1 MNTILKF
8 YFKQFTDDMIDEDR
22 RLTRLYNRHIKDSID
37 SLRQY
42 FIRNEI
48 LLADD
53 IEYSGDNNA
62 EDTDIIYNIKSFI
75 FVLNDKY
82 SYLNIIQ
89 NMGNIAEFNIKE
101 EYEFEAKFDIILSNI
116 TITKFIEFGT
126 AMNKHYGAKY
136 KYYSYYGIK
145 DTPSNK
151 FYNMK
156 EL

>member
-8 YFKQFTDDMIDEDR
+8 YFKQFTDDMSDEDR
-22 RLTRLYNRHIKDSID
+22 RLVRLYNRHIKDSID

-42 FIRNEI
+42 FVRNEI

-62 EDTDIIYNIKSFI
+62 ENTDIIYNIKSFI
-75 FVLNDKY
+75 FVLNNKY

-101 EYEFEAKFDIILSNI
+101 EYEFEAKFDIILDNI

>member
-8 YFKQFTDDMIDEDR
+8 YFKQFTDDMTDEDR
-22 RLTRLYNRHIKDSID
+22 RLVRLYNRHIRNSID

-53 IEYSGDNNA
+53 IEYSGDNNID
-62 EDTDIIYNIKSFI
+62 DTDIVYNIKSFI

-82 SYLNIIQ
+82 SYYNIIQ
-89 NMGNIAEFNIKE
+89 NLNNTAEHNIEE
-101 EYEFEAKFDIILSNI
+101 EYEFKAKFDIILGDI

-126 AMNKHYGAKY
+126 GMNKHCGARY
-136 KYYSYYGIK
+136 KYYSYYSIV
-145 DTPSNK
+145 DTPRSK

>member
-8 YFKQFTDDMIDEDR
+8 YFKQFTDDMTDEDR

-37 SLRQY
+37 GLRQY
-42 FIRNEI
+42 FVRNEI

-53 IEYSGDNNA
+53 IEYSGDNNI
-62 EDTDIIYNIKSFI
+62 EETEIVYNIKSFI

-82 SYLNIIQ
+82 TYHNIIQ
-89 NMGNIAEFNIKE
+89 NLINMGEHNINE
-101 EYEFEAKFDIILSNI
+101 EYEFEAKFDIILGNI

-126 AMNKHYGAKY
+126 AMNKHYGAKW

-145 DTPSNK
+145 DTPCNK

>member
-8 YFKQFTDDMIDEDR
+8 YFKQFRDGMSDEDR

-37 SLRQY
+37 GLRQY

-53 IEYSGDNNA
+53 IEYSGDNNI
-62 EDTDIIYNIKSFI
+62 EETEIVYNIKSFI

-82 SYLNIIQ
+82 TYLNIIQ
-89 NMGNIAEFNIKE
+89 NLINMAEHNINE
-101 EYEFEAKFDIILSNI
+101 EYEFEAKFDIILGNI

-126 AMNKHYGAKY
+126 GMNKHCGAKY
-136 KYYSYYGIK
+136 KYYSYWSIK
-145 DTPSNK
+145 DTPCDK

>member
-8 YFKQFTDDMIDEDR
+8 YFKQFTDDMTDEDR
-22 RLTRLYNRHIKDSID
+22 RLVRLYNRHIKDSID
-37 SLRQY
+37 GLRQY

-53 IEYSGDNNA
+53 IEYSGDNNT
-62 EDTDIIYNIKSFI
+62 EDTDIVYNIKSFI

-82 SYLNIIQ
+82 NYYNLIKNI
-89 NMGNIAEFNIKE
+89 GNVAEFNIEE
-101 EYEFEAKFDIILSNI
+101 EYEFEAKFDIILDNI

-136 KYYSYYGIK
+136 KYYSYYSMV
-145 DTPSNK
+145 DAPCSK

>member
-8 YFKQFTDDMIDEDR
+8 YFKQFTDDMTDEDR
-22 RLTRLYNRHIKDSID
+22 RLVRLYNRHIKDSID
-37 SLRQY
+37 GLRQY

-53 IEYSGDNNA
+53 IEYSGDNNID
-62 EDTDIIYNIKSFI
+62 DTDIVHYIKSFI

-89 NMGNIAEFNIKE
+89 NIGNIAEYKIEE

-116 TITKFIEFGT
+116 IITKFIEFGT
-126 AMNKHYGAKY
+126 AMNKHYGAKW

>member
-8 YFKQFTDDMIDEDR
+8 YFKQFTDDMSDEDR
-22 RLTRLYNRHIKDSID
+22 RLVRLYNRHIKDSID
-37 SLRQY
+37 GLRQY

-53 IEYSGDNNA
+53 IEYSCDNNID
-62 EDTDIIYNIKSFI
+62 DTDIVRYIKSFI

-89 NMGNIAEFNIKE
+89 NIGNIAEFNINE
-101 EYEFEAKFDIILSNI
+101 EYEFESKFDIILSNI

-126 AMNKHYGAKY
+126 AMNKHYGAKW

-145 DTPSNK
+145 DTPCNK

>member
-8 YFKQFTDDMIDEDR
+8 YFKQFTDDMTDEDR
-22 RLTRLYNRHIKDSID
+22 RLVRLYNRHIKDSID
-37 SLRQY
+37 GLRQY

-53 IEYSGDNNA
+53 IEYSSDNNA
-62 EDTDIIYNIKSFI
+62 EDTDIVRYIKSFT

-89 NMGNIAEFNIKE
+89 NIGNIAEFNIKE

>member
-8 YFKQFTDDMIDEDR
+8 YFKQFTDDMTDEDR

-53 IEYSGDNNA
+53 IEYSGDNNI
-62 EDTDIIYNIKSFI
+62 EETEIVYNIKSFI

-82 SYLNIIQ
+82 TYLNIIQ
-89 NMGNIAEFNIKE
+89 NLINMGEHNINE

-145 DTPSNK
+145 DTSSNK

>member
-8 YFKQFTDDMIDEDR
+8 YFKQFTDDMTDEDR
-22 RLTRLYNRHIKDSID
+22 RLIRLYNRHIKNSID
-37 SLRQY
+37 GLRQY

-53 IEYSGDNNA
+53 IEYSGDNNID
-62 EDTDIIYNIKSFI
+62 DTDIVHYIKSFI

-82 SYLNIIQ
+82 SYYNIIE
-89 NMGNIAEFNIKE
+89 NLNNTAEHSIEE
-101 EYEFEAKFDIILSNI
+101 EYEFEAKFDIILGNI
-116 TITKFIEFGT
+116 TITKIIEFGT
-126 AMNKHYGAKY
+126 AMNKHYGAKW

>member
-8 YFKQFTDDMIDEDR
+8 YFKQFTDDMSDEDR
-22 RLTRLYNRHIKDSID
+22 RLVRLYNRHIKDSID

-53 IEYSGDNNA
+53 IEYFGDNNID
-62 EDTDIIYNIKSFI
+62 DTDIVHYIKSFI

-82 SYLNIIQ
+82 SYYNIIE
-89 NMGNIAEFNIKE
+89 NLNFTAEYKIEE
-101 EYEFEAKFDIILSNI
+101 EYEFEAKFDIILSNN

-126 AMNKHYGAKY
+126 GMNKHYGAKY

>member
-8 YFKQFTDDMIDEDR
+8 YFKQFTDDMSDEDR
-22 RLTRLYNRHIKDSID
+22 RLVRLYNRHIKDSID
-37 SLRQY
+37 GLRQY

-53 IEYSGDNNA
+53 IEYSCDNNID
-62 EDTDIIYNIKSFI
+62 DTDIVRYIKSFI

-126 AMNKHYGAKY
+126 AMNKHYGAKW

-145 DTPSNK
+145 DRPSNK

>member
-8 YFKQFTDDMIDEDR
+8 YFKQFRDGMSDEDR

-37 SLRQY
+37 GLRQY

-53 IEYSGDNNA
+53 IEYSGDNNI
-62 EDTDIIYNIKSFI
+62 EETEIVYNIKSFI

-82 SYLNIIQ
+82 TYLNIIQ
-89 NMGNIAEFNIKE
+89 NLINMAEHNINE
-101 EYEFEAKFDIILSNI
+101 EYEFEAKFDIILGNI

-126 AMNKHYGAKY
+126 GMNKHCGAKY
-136 KYYSYYGIK
+136 KYYSYWSVK
-145 DTPSNK
+145 DTPCDK

>member
-8 YFKQFTDDMIDEDR
+8 YFKQFTDDMSDEDR
-22 RLTRLYNRHIKDSID
+22 RLVRLYNRHIKDSID
-37 SLRQY
+37 GLRQY

-53 IEYSGDNNA
+53 IEYSCDNNID
-62 EDTDIIYNIKSFI
+62 DTDIVRYIKSFI

-89 NMGNIAEFNIKE
+89 NMGNIAEFDIKE

-126 AMNKHYGAKY
+126 ALNKHYGAKW

>member
-8 YFKQFTDDMIDEDR
+8 YFKQFTDDMTDEDR
-22 RLTRLYNRHIKDSID
+22 RLVRLYNRHIKNSID

-42 FIRNEI
+42 FVRNEI

-89 NMGNIAEFNIKE
+89 NMGNIAEFNIQE
-101 EYEFEAKFDIILSNI
+101 EYEFEAKFDIILGNI

-126 AMNKHYGAKY
+126 AMNKHYGAKW

-145 DTPSNK
+145 DKSSNK

>member
-8 YFKQFTDDMIDEDR
+8 YFKQFTDDMTDEDR

-37 SLRQY
+37 GLRQY
-42 FIRNEI
+42 FVRNEI

-53 IEYSGDNNA
+53 IEYSGDNNI
-62 EDTDIIYNIKSFI
+62 EETEIVYNIKSFI

-82 SYLNIIQ
+82 TYLNIIKNLI
-89 NMGNIAEFNIKE
+89 NMGEHNINE
-101 EYEFEAKFDIILSNI
+101 EYEFEAKFDIILGNI

-126 AMNKHYGAKY
+126 GMNKHYGAKY
-136 KYYSYYGIK
+136 KYYSYYSIK
-145 DTPSNK
+145 DTPSDK

>member
-8 YFKQFTDDMIDEDR
+8 YFKQFTDDMMDEDK
-22 RLTRLYNRHIKDSID
+22 RLVRLYNRHIKDSID

-42 FIRNEI
+42 FVRNEI

-53 IEYSGDNNA
+53 IEYSCDNNA

-126 AMNKHYGAKY
+126 AMNKHYGAKW

>member
-8 YFKQFTDDMIDEDR
+8 YFKQFTDDMTDEDR

-37 SLRQY
+37 GLRQY
-42 FIRNEI
+42 FVRNEI

-53 IEYSGDNNA
+53 IEYSGNNNT
-62 EDTDIIYNIKSFI
+62 EETEIVYNIKSFI

-82 SYLNIIQ
+82 TYLNIIQ
-89 NMGNIAEFNIKE
+89 NLINMGEHNINE

-151 FYNMK
+151 FCNMK

>member
-8 YFKQFTDDMIDEDR
+8 YFKQFTDDMTDEDR
-22 RLTRLYNRHIKDSID
+22 RLVRLYNRHIKDSID
-37 SLRQY
+37 GLRQY

-53 IEYSGDNNA
+53 IEYSGDNNI
-62 EDTDIIYNIKSFI
+62 EETEIIYNIKSFI

-82 SYLNIIQ
+82 TYLNIIKNLI
-89 NMGNIAEFNIKE
+89 NMGEHNIEE
-101 EYEFEAKFDIILSNI
+101 EYEFEAKFDIILGNI

-126 AMNKHYGAKY
+126 AMNKHHGAKW
-136 KYYSYYGIK
+136 KYYSYHSIK
-145 DTPSNK
+145 DTPSDK

>member
-8 YFKQFTDDMIDEDR
+8 YFKQFTDDMTDEDR

-37 SLRQY
+37 GLRQY
-42 FIRNEI
+42 FIRDEI

-53 IEYSGDNNA
+53 IEYSGDNNI
-62 EDTDIIYNIKSFI
+62 EETEIVYNIKSFI

-101 EYEFEAKFDIILSNI
+101 EYEFEAKFDIILNNI

>member
-8 YFKQFTDDMIDEDR
+8 YFKQFTDDMTDEDR
-22 RLTRLYNRHIKDSID
+22 RLVRLYNRHIKDSID
-37 SLRQY
+37 GLRQY

-53 IEYSGDNNA
+53 IEYSCDNNID
-62 EDTDIIYNIKSFI
+62 DTDIVRYIKSFI

-89 NMGNIAEFNIKE
+89 NIGNIAEFNINE

-126 AMNKHYGAKY
+126 AMNKHYGAKW

>member
-8 YFKQFTDDMIDEDR
+8 YFKQFTDDMTDEDR
-22 RLTRLYNRHIKDSID
+22 RLIRLYNRHIKDSID
-37 SLRQY
+37 GLRQY

-53 IEYSGDNNA
+53 IEYSGDNNI
-62 EDTDIIYNIKSFI
+62 ENTDIVYNIKSFV

-82 SYLNIIQ
+82 NYYNLIQ
-89 NMGNIAEFNIKE
+89 NLNNTAEYKIEE
-101 EYEFEAKFDIILSNI
+101 EYEFEAKFDIILDNI

-126 AMNKHYGAKY
+126 AMNKHYGAKW

>member
-8 YFKQFTDDMIDEDR
+8 YFKQFTNNMTDESI
-22 RLTRLYNRHIKDSID
+22 RLTRLYNRHIMDSID

-53 IEYSGDNNA
+53 IEYFGDNNID
-62 EDTDIIYNIKSFI
+62 DTDIVHYIKSFI

-82 SYLNIIQ
+82 SYYNIIE
-89 NMGNIAEFNIKE
+89 NLNFTAEYKIEE
-101 EYEFEAKFDIILSNI
+101 EYEFEAKFDIILGNI

-126 AMNKHYGAKY
+126 AMNKHYGAKW

-145 DTPSNK
+145 DRPSNK

>member
-8 YFKQFTDDMIDEDR
+8 YFKQFTDDMSDEDR
-22 RLTRLYNRHIKDSID
+22 RLVRLYNRHIKDSID
-37 SLRQY
+37 GLRQY

-53 IEYSGDNNA
+53 IEYSCDNNID
-62 EDTDIIYNIKSFI
+62 DTDIVHYIKSFI

-89 NMGNIAEFNIKE
+89 NIGNIAEYKIEE

-126 AMNKHYGAKY
+126 AMNKHYGAKW